1 MDTAEEISRK
11 AIALGKLTLRM
22 TTHAGSGHPS
32 SSLSILHIITAL
44 MYKVMRFDP
53 QNPWNPSNDRLVLS
67 EGHAVPVVYAA
78 YADLQGAYGN
88 SPQGVQFLSTDDLDS
103 FRQINSPLD
112 GHPNPSAGFPFFD
125 CATGSL
131 G

>member
-53 QNPWNPSNDRLVLS
+53 QNP
-67 EGHAVPVVYAA
+67 
-78 YADLQGAYGN
+78 
-88 SPQGVQFLSTDDLDS
+88 
-103 FRQINSPLD
+103 
-112 GHPNPSAGFPFFD
+112 
-125 CATGSL
+125 
-131 G
+131 